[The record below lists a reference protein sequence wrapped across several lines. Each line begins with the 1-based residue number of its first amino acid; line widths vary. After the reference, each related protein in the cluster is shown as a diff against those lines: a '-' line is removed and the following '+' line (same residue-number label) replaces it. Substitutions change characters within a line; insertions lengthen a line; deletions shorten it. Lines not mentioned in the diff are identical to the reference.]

1 MKVSRLPVDTGE
13 TGWNAI
19 LPPQGAAKV
28 LSEDVSADF
37 LVIGAG
43 FAGLAAARRL
53 AQLNEGA
60 RIIVLEASRV
70 AHGPAGRNTGFMID
84 LPHHLTSEGYGGRLE
99 EDRREAAANRAG
111 IAFAARMA
119 GEFGL
124 SREAFDPCGK
134 VNAAASDRGHAHNVD
149 YARHLEAMGEAHR
162 MLDATEM
169 ARMTGTDYYRGGLY
183 TPGAV
188 MIQPALFVRGV
199 AEGLVS
205 NRVSLFEMS
214 PVTGLRRQGKDWVAQ
229 TPGGAVTAPKVILGV
244 NGHANSFGQFA
255 GRLMHVHLY
264 GSMTRALSAE
274 ECARLG
280 GVSRWGVTPADP
292 MGSTVRRISGI
303 GGDRIIVRNRFSYDA
318 SMQVDE
324 GKLARMARDH
334 ERAFAAR
341 FPMLKDVALEYRW
354 AGRLC
359 LSRNGVPALGEVD
372 EGLYSACC
380 QNGLGTAK
388 GMLHGMLMAEMV
400 SGYGSDLLDEVLDQA
415 HPRRLPPEPFA
426 SMGAN
431 AVLRW
436 SEFKAGRE
444 L

>member
-162 MLDATEM
+162 MLDASEM

-199 AEGLVS
+199 AEGLAS
-205 NRVSLFEMS
+205 TSLAMLPICTEAS
-214 PVTGLRRQGKDWVAQ
+214 L
-229 TPGGAVTAPKVILGV
+229 AV
-244 NGHANSFGQFA
+244 
-255 GRLMHVHLY
+255 
-264 GSMTRALSAE
+264 
-274 ECARLG
+274 
-280 GVSRWGVTPADP
+280 
-292 MGSTVRRISGI
+292 
-303 GGDRIIVRNRFSYDA
+303 
-318 SMQVDE
+318 
-324 GKLARMARDH
+324 
-334 ERAFAAR
+334 
-341 FPMLKDVALEYRW
+341 
-354 AGRLC
+354 
-359 LSRNGVPALGEVD
+359 
-372 EGLYSACC
+372 
-380 QNGLGTAK
+380 
-388 GMLHGMLMAEMV
+388 
-400 SGYGSDLLDEVLDQA
+400 
-415 HPRRLPPEPFA
+415 
-426 SMGAN
+426 
-431 AVLRW
+431 
-436 SEFKAGRE
+436 
-444 L
+444 

>member
-149 YARHLEAMGEAHR
+149 YARHLEAIGEAHR
-162 MLDATEM
+162 MVDASEM

-199 AEGLVS
+199 AEGLAS
-205 NRVSLFEMS
+205 NRVSLYEAS

-229 TPGGAVTAPKVILGV
+229 TPGGAVTAPKVILCV
-244 NGHANSFGQFA
+244 NGHANSFGRFR
-255 GRLMHVHLY
+255 GRLLHVFTY
-264 GSMTRALSAE
+264 ASMTRALTPDE
-274 ECARLG
+274 QRQLG
-280 GVSRWGVTPADP
+280 GQARWGVTPADP
-292 MGSTVRRISGI
+292 MGTTVRRISGT
-303 GGDRIIVRNRFSYDA
+303 GGDRIVIRNRFTCDP
-318 SMQVDE
+318 SMEVSA
-324 GKLARMARDH
+324 ARIARVGRDH
-334 ERAFAAR
+334 DRAFAAR
-341 FPMLKDVALEYRW
+341 FGRLKGVGMESRW
-354 AGRLC
+354 GGRLC
-359 LSRNGVPALGEVD
+359 LSRNNVPALGEI
-372 EGLYSACC
+372 EAGLFSACC

-388 GMLHGMLMAEMV
+388 GTLHGMLMAELA
-400 SGYGSDLLDEVLDQA
+400 SGLRSDVLDQVMA
-415 HPRRLPPEPFA
+415 QDAPARLPPMLLT
-426 SMGAN
+426 SLGAN
-431 AVLRW
+431 AVMRW
-436 SEFKAGRE
+436 GERKTGRE
-444 L
+444 M